1 MDGWENNMGN
11 KIKTI
16 ALLLVV
22 GFLLASTLYI
32 SYLLRSESKSAPTT
46 VKKTKAATLTYSKSV
61 SINSFSP
68 TATKI
73 PSPTISL
80 TPTVVPTNAFS
91 IAGSM
96 ATAISPTAVVP
107 TLANVS
113 PTEVLLAQTTST
125 PTPSAVSTATTTR
138 AQTLPETGWIKPAHI
153 MFVFAFS
160 LIIFSLIF

>member
-1 MDGWENNMGN
+1 MGN

-46 VKKTKAATLTYSKSV
+46 IKKTKAAALTYSKSV

-73 PSPTISL
+73 PSPT
-80 TPTVVPTNAFS
+80 NAFS

-96 ATAISPTAVVP
+96 MTSISPTAVVP
-107 TLANVS
+107 TSLTPTASLLASVS
-113 PTEVLLAQTTST
+113 PTEVLLAQITST
-125 PTPSAVSTATTTR
+125 PIPSAVSTATTTR
-138 AQTLPETGWIKPAHI
+138 AQTLPETGWIKPVHI
-153 MFVFAFS
+153 MFIFAFS